1 MRHTNKDNDFQTRT
15 YTKTELALLY
25 SPHSTPSTALQCL
38 TRWMKQCQPL
48 MAELATMGYNK
59 YRHILFRRE
68 VESIVKHLG
77 EP

>member
-1 MRHTNKDNDFQTRT
+1 MT
-15 YTKTELALLY
+15 YTNNENKFQARAYSKTELALMY
-25 SPHSTPSTALQCL
+25 SPHSAPSTALQCL

-59 YRHILFRRE
+59 YRHILLRRE
-68 VESIVKHLG
+68 VEAIVRHLG

>member
-68 VESIVKHLG
+68 VEAIVKHLG

>member
-1 MRHTNKDNDFQTRT
+1 MRNTNKDNDFQTRT

-68 VESIVKHLG
+68 VEAIVKYLG

>member
-1 MRHTNKDNDFQTRT
+1 MRNTNKDNDFQTRT

-59 YRHILFRRE
+59 YRHTLFKRE
-68 VESIVKHLG
+68 VEAIVRHLG

>member
-1 MRHTNKDNDFQTRT
+1 MRLTNKDNDFQTRT

-48 MAELATMGYNK
+48 MAELTTMGYNK
-59 YRHILFRRE
+59 YRHILFKRE
-68 VESIVKHLG
+68 VEAIVRYLG